1 MIRAIRTTP
10 ARVAAIALVAL
21 SACALPAAAQR
32 FEGIITMKLNA
43 AGVASAVG
51 GRGARGDAG
60 RGGPPAGPGGTVPGR
75 GGRGQAGRGEAAG
88 SAPQG
93 ASRPTDAQA
102 EAMRAAFAGGI
113 QQLEYMTR
121 RGRVR
126 VAILGANG
134 GQSPAA
140 MIYAPDE
147 GVMYTLLPP
156 VSMYSETP
164 MADLQGLTAN
174 PETAPLK
181 PPVVTHTKQFELVAG
196 HRCEHVTVAQG
207 TIKTDVCMGKGLG
220 VFIMPAG
227 FGRSAGWD
235 RAIADLN
242 GFPLK
247 VVQGGGTVI
256 MEVTK
261 IERKAL
267 SESLFS
273 VPANFTLAPDFMRR
287 PTG

>member
-1 MIRAIRTTP
+1 
-10 ARVAAIALVAL
+10 
-21 SACALPAAAQR
+21 
-32 FEGIITMKLNA
+32 MKLNA
-43 AGVASAVG
+43 AGVASVAG
-51 GRGARGDAG
+51 GRGGRGERG
-60 RGGPPAGPGGTVPGR
+60 RGGPPAGAEAVVPGR
-75 GGRGQAGRGEAAG
+75 GGRGQGQGPAGRGADPGAG
-88 SAPQG
+88 AN
-93 ASRPTDAQA
+93 RPTDAQA

-113 QQLEYMTR
+113 QQVEYMSR

-134 GQSPAA
+134 AQSPAA

-156 VSMYSETP
+156 ISMYSETQ

-174 PETAPLK
+174 AESAPLK
-181 PPVVTHTKQFELVAG
+181 PPVVTHTKQFELIAG
-196 HRCEHVTVAQG
+196 HRCERVTVTQG

-227 FGRSAGWD
+227 FGRAAGWD

-247 VVQGGGTVI
+247 VVQSGGAVI

-261 IERKAL
+261 IERRAL
-267 SESLFS
+267 TESLFS
-273 VPANFTLAPDFMRR
+273 VPANYNLAPDFMRR
-287 PTG
+287 PPG